1 MEDYYRLLE
10 VNYDSSIE
18 VLNNAYKKKL
28 YEYKSLP
35 FLSEIDEVNIKNIKK
50 AHIIFNNS
58 EYKQTYDKYIENKFP
73 NEIRSSKKNLQ
84 NQNYLV
90 DRIFNFQTNN
100 GYNLNHN
107 ELLRPKN
114 VGLSSDDKVEF
125 DKPLD
130 FDESTDFQ
138 AYNFDTENQKF

>member
-35 FLSEIDEVNIKNIKK
+35 FLSEIDELNIKNIKK
-50 AHIIFNNS
+50 AHVIFNNI
-58 EYKQTYDKYIENKFP
+58 EYKQIYDKHLENKFP
-73 NEIRSSKKNLQ
+73 NEIRSNKKNLQ

-114 VGLSSDDKVEF
+114 VGLSSDDKLEF

-130 FDESTDFQ
+130 YEESNDFQ